1 MTLKSKKLY
10 STVGN
15 KRNNIKTK
23 MHGGSKFT
31 VVGHDKDPISESDVY
46 ITNPTDDTT
55 KKYLFTEYDQKLID
69 NFLKKNKGEKAEHFE
84 FDETSLDNF
93 IKQLQEIKFGGENPL
108 IIQDKNVKD
117 KDGKDGKPNYE
128 INLEFLKDVLK
139 QMSGKKEEGSEA
151 ICKRK
156 S

>member
-46 ITNPTDDTT
+46 TLDPNDDDK
-55 KKYLFTEYDQKLID
+55 KKYLFTAY
-69 NFLKKNKGEKAEHFE
+69 
-84 FDETSLDNF
+84 
-93 IKQLQEIKFGGENPL
+93 
-108 IIQDKNVKD
+108 DKN
-117 KDGKDGKPNYE
+117 
-128 INLEFLKDVLK
+128 
-139 QMSGKKEEGSEA
+139 
-151 ICKRK
+151 
-156 S
+156 